1 MNNWPWAVQ
10 QIWTDSNTKHQHTT
24 GTLKQD
30 PTRQNTKAEINLIE
44 DWSLHKHL
52 YYMKM
57 MKAKY
62 VHKLLQCGHTFCKH
76 FLRGTHWIFYL
87 VMRRKSLISSIKTSM
102 ASLSL
107 FYRTAR
113 LFALLSSLEFIVNKA
128 IISLCLVI
136 ISSVYC
142 SVADMI
148 PFQHHLT
155 LNPATFN
162 FSRQSHYFC
171 SFTYSWRTSFSLY
184 VSSVKAYH
192 RGLGD
197 LMEEQMS
204 PGKSSLPSI
213 NTFLHRR
220 E

>member
-1 MNNWPWAVQ
+1 
-10 QIWTDSNTKHQHTT
+10 
-24 GTLKQD
+24 
-30 PTRQNTKAEINLIE
+30 
-44 DWSLHKHL
+44 
-52 YYMKM
+52 
-57 MKAKY
+57 
-62 VHKLLQCGHTFCKH
+62 
-76 FLRGTHWIFYL
+76 
-87 VMRRKSLISSIKTSM
+87 M

-113 LFALLSSLEFIVNKA
+113 LFTLLSSLVNKA

-204 PGKSSLPSI
+204 PGKFLAKYQYIFASSRISVNDSQLGTNCGVTLGCSQQQEKLQQCSDIANAIPCKLPLLLSCP
-213 NTFLHRR
+213 
-220 E
+220 